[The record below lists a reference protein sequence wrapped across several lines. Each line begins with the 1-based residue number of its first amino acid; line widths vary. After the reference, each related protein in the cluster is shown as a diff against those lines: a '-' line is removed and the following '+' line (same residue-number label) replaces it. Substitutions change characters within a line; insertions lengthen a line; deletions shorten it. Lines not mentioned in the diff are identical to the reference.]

1 MIKSEARLNFTTGT
15 TRAVLL
21 AVLAITI
28 TCSAIFLDLSSVN
41 SISIQGKEFLESG
54 AATWELTNKNT
65 ISPVRCD
72 NLSKIDGILHSGAI
86 SEENMTITPISM
98 PGTSIPVNTVSQD
111 FYKLLDLTSLDL
123 STPGIFIPT
132 VISERLGIRAGDSFL
147 TKSGEIFVSGVY
159 NYPDDGRQGSLGFAA
174 LAPLDE
180 RASPN
185 RLLDSCQATIWGQN
199 DSLKTMLWT
208 ALESKEESANSR
220 VKPEIAQ
227 LNGKFGITFEGVKL
241 YDSRDTKYL
250 GVLVLLVCTLLGF
263 VFIRIR
269 RLEIASWLHVSMKKS
284 DALKISLLEIAPI
297 IFLALITS
305 IPTFL
310 FAYIGADSSDTL
322 TYIFLAARIFLAS
335 AIGLLFGTTLGIVAT
350 KERHLFKYFKER

>member
-1 MIKSEARLNFTTGT
+1 
-15 TRAVLL
+15 VLTI
-21 AVLAITI
+21 AI
-28 TCSAIFLDLSSVN
+28 TCSAIFLDLTSVN
-41 SISIQGKEFLESG
+41 SISQQGKEFLNSG
-54 AATWELTNKNT
+54 AATWELASKGT

-72 NLSKIDGILHSGAI
+72 NLAKIDGVLHSGAI
-86 SEENMTITPISM
+86 SEENITITPISM
-98 PGTSIPVNTVSQD
+98 PGTSIPVNTVSQN

-132 VISERLGIRAGDSFL
+132 VISERLGIRAGNSFL
-147 TKSGEIFVSGVY
+147 ANSGEIFVSGVY

-174 LAPLDE
+174 LAPLDTQSE
-180 RASPN
+180 PN

-227 LNGKFGITFEGVKL
+227 LNGKFGITFEGAKL
-241 YDSRDTKYL
+241 YDSRETKYL
-250 GVLVLLVCTLLGF
+250 GVLVLLVCALLGF

-269 RLEIASWLHVSMKKS
+269 RLEIASWLHVSMKKA
-284 DALKISLLEIAPI
+284 DALKICLLEISPI
-297 IFLALITS
+297 ILLTLFAS
-305 IPTFL
+305 APTFL
-310 FAYIGADSSDTL
+310 FAYIGADPSDFPAYL
-322 TYIFLAARIFLAS
+322 FLALRIFLAS
-335 AIGLLFGTTLGIVAT
+335 AIGLLLGTTLGIVAT